1 MFADALLDAIRTVGD
16 LARMVDSFSETYADD
31 GKALETWLPSEK
43 PIYVEIIA
51 RSMSGRRFLRG
62 SAV

>member
-1 MFADALLDAIRTVGD
+1 MALEKVGHSGCCRD
-16 LARMVDSFSETYADD
+16 IYADD
-31 GKALETWLPSEK
+31 GKALETWLPTEK